1 MAKNISGWLCTGDLG
16 YYDDDGELFVVG
28 RISDFI
34 LFRAINVSPAEIETV
49 LRNHPA
55 VFEAAVIGI
64 PHEIDEQH
72 PMAIVSVVPNK
83 TVDIIL
89 IFNYLIYSRQYNNCF
104 TRDLCVRY
112 CVYLSNFFV
121 R

>member
-89 IFNYLIYSRQYNNCF
+89 IFNYLIYSRQYNNF
-104 TRDLCVRY
+104 YTRFMRKILC
-112 CVYLSNFFV
+112 LFIKFF